1 MRFFVLSFLFV
12 STLLGGERADAIYRG
27 VTCFC
32 AGSVF
37 ETLFVLARF
46 GYGLCPILPQQ
57 AVTKKEWWLLSDLCS
72 QAARLAYTAPCDRW
86 DWRNTWLQ
94 NQELLSQAP
103 VLSQDDNHL
112 RHFLQDRW
120 LTKMSG
126 ISRIGLDWVYPCF
139 GLCVQA
145 SPTSNHAYARLPSS
159 HMTEVYKKRVQ
170 TWQQDLGTDTPLILT
185 RCAEIGSFLP
195 TYFPLQQ
202 DESLEA
208 VAEQLGP
215 NAIIDF
221 TACSSADWDS
231 RFSQACKARG
241 LNLDEIICIQR
252 VQGEGIG
259 GVRILPLLGQSSGA
273 AAKQHDFLLEC
284 ISTLGLAANRIELDR
299 APISQQ
305 FSNKA
310 DSVIKV
316 PDRLEFLSFLETL
329 DTAQVEDH
337 KKILI
342 EATFHALKG
351 LFAGL
356 SEQKWQDIL
365 ASPTRSF
372 LTWLSMAKIKKQLQ
386 LLPQDKPLFE
396 IAMHLEQVHA
406 DLSALLE
413 ILRPYTSEDFS
424 RIYHDLIA
432 LPAPLKSLTSYGI
445 HNSGMTCFAAIVKAV
460 EKEAGCVHAL
470 YGENTYFECAKV
482 LDKLALS
489 SAQADT
495 ATEEEWQRANLL
507 LVQFNPAI
515 RIDLQHEQYRLEQ
528 IESMIRKS
536 LHCRSGAALTLALDG
551 TLDLIVSPRVTQ
563 LLNTFSTEI
572 AQGALTVVVFRS
584 GSKFD
589 LLGMDNYSGAP
600 YFILRKNKPTF
611 DFLLT
616 EPALQCDH
624 LSLNWFS
631 LAYHSIAPQLEQ
643 YTQQIFA
650 NTRALLAK
658 VPKALERK
666 NGHYRIVPITSDA
679 DPAFVDIKVVG
690 PLQKIKAA
698 ALVIPYLFLESMKKN
713 QPIFNRPSLGFYH
726 PNVSVIFG
734 EDCSTVRLTLGLDPA
749 QVDIFAQC
757 FETLSSLHTN
767 SATWHPLCSF

>member
-1 MRFFVLSFLFV
+1 MFYIMEKRMRFCVLFLVFAR
-12 STLLGGERADAIYRG
+12 TLLCGESADVLYRG
-27 VTCFC
+27 VTYFC
-32 AGSVF
+32 AGGVF
-37 ETLFVLARF
+37 ETLFVLARL
-46 GYGLCPILPQQ
+46 GYGLSHVLPEQP
-57 AVTKKEWWLLSDLCS
+57 VTKKEWWLFSDLCS
-72 QAARLAYTAPCDRW
+72 QAARLAYRGPCDRG

-94 NQELLSQAP
+94 NQGLLSQAP
-103 VLSQDDNHL
+103 VFSQADGHLS
-112 RHFLQDRW
+112 HFLQERW

-139 GLCVQA
+139 GLSVQA

-170 TWQQDLGTDTPLILT
+170 SWQQELGTAPLILT
-185 RCAEIGSFLP
+185 RCAEIGALLP
-195 TYFPLQQ
+195 MYFPLAQ

-208 VAEQLGP
+208 VAGKLGP
-215 NAIIDF
+215 KAIVDF
-221 TACSSADWDS
+221 TGYSSAD
-231 RFSQACKARG
+231 RERCFSQACTARG
-241 LNLDEIICIQR
+241 LSLDEIICIQR

-259 GVRILPLLGQSSGA
+259 GVRILPLSGQSSDA
-273 AAKQHDFLLEC
+273 AVKQHDFLLEC
-284 ISTLGLAANRIELDR
+284 VSTLGLAASRIELDR
-299 APISQQ
+299 AATQKLSCK
-305 FSNKA
+305 S
-310 DSVIKV
+310 DSPSKM
-316 PDRLEFLSFLETL
+316 PDRAEFLSFLDSL
-329 DTAQVEDH
+329 DTAHIDDH
-337 KKILI
+337 KKILV
-342 EATFHALKG
+342 EATFRVLKG

-356 SEQKWQDIL
+356 SEQKWHDIL

-372 LTWLSMAKIKKQLQ
+372 LTWLSMAKIKKQLH
-386 LLPQDKPLFE
+386 LLPLDKPLFE

-424 RIYHDLIA
+424 RIYRDLIA
-432 LPAPLKSLTSYGI
+432 LPAPLESLTSYGI
-445 HNSGMTCFAAIVKAV
+445 HHSGMTCFAAIVKAV

-470 YGENTYFECAKV
+470 YGENTYFECAKA
-482 LDKLALS
+482 LGKLARS
-489 SAQADT
+489 SARADT

-507 LVQFNPAI
+507 LVQFNPAV
-515 RIDLQHEQYRLEQ
+515 RIDLDHEQYKLEQ
-528 IESMIRKS
+528 IENTIRKS
-536 LHCRSGAALTLALDG
+536 LRCRNGAPLTLALDG

-572 AQGALTVVVFRS
+572 AAGALTVVVFRS
-584 GSKFD
+584 GTKFD

-600 YFILRKNKPTF
+600 FFIIRNGKPAF

-616 EPALQCDH
+616 QPALQCDP

-650 NTRALLAK
+650 NTRSLLAK

-666 NGHYRIVPITSDA
+666 NGHYRIVPMTADA
-679 DPAFVDIKVVG
+679 DPAFVDIKVTG

-713 QPIFNRPSLGFYH
+713 QPIFHRPSLGFYH

-734 EDCSTVRLTLGLDPA
+734 EECSTVRLTLGLDPA

-757 FETLSSLHTN
+757 FETLSSL
-767 SATWHPLCSF
+767 SCSGK